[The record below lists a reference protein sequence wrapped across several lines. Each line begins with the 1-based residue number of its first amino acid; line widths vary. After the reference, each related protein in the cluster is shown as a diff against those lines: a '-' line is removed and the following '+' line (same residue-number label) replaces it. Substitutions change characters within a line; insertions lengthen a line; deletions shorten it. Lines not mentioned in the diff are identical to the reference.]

1 MVKILA
7 SVGATLTA
15 TTAAGFATTFPREMA
30 DLIDPTADLCQDFYQ
45 YACGSVIGA
54 KNTDIV
60 KAMIATKKP
69 KVAEFYNA
77 CMDVATTTPRG
88 SPPHSRL
95 YGHLHRHSIEAILGI
110 AAKLSSKGV
119 DVIVQPYVMADQ
131 GDVTANALYAFQ
143 ADLPLDQSFFEDAAK
158 WATIEASYR
167 EYISSLLT
175 LAGQSATD
183 AKAVE
188 DVIITFQKKF
198 ANVLLTKVE
207 LMEAEVTKYNPL
219 TYADAAKKYPLTVG
233 LQLQAHGFNVCKG
246 CSADKVV
253 LYDLEFFDRAQVL
266 LKANPMATLKTLVEF
281 ILLHVNSPQLSADF
295 VMANRKLFEKKIKGV
310 ITQPSR
316 ERQADWFVTVVEESF
331 KTVLSTANWL
341 DNWTRANGL
350 MKLSQ
355 LEAMTTFYDYF
366 LAKAN
371 YQPVDKTLWG
381 MIPQTVNA
389 YERYTPRENKMRR
402 RTLELSPQL

>member
-60 KAMIATKKP
+60 KALIATKKP

-95 YGHLHRHSIEAILGI
+95 SGHLHRHSIEAILGI

-131 GDVTANALYAFQ
+131 GDVTTNALYAFQ

-167 EYISSLLT
+167 EHISSLLT

-266 LKANPMATLKTLVEF
+266 LKANPLATLKTLVEF

-316 ERQADWFVTVVEESF
+316 ER
-331 KTVLSTANWL
+331 L

-381 MIPQTVNA
+381 MIPQTVTA

-402 RTLELSPQL
+402 RTLELS